1 MTSNPNVD
9 IRRRTMLGDFL
20 RTRRARLRP
29 EQIGVPT
36 SGGRRRTP
44 GLRREEVAEQAG
56 VSVEWYTWIEQ
67 GRDIHVSSSVLQNI
81 ARALRLSADEQLY
94 LAILTTPA
102 ALLPDPFPA
111 GGTLESYQQMIEAL
125 PYSPAYITNRMM
137 DVVAW
142 NRAADLVFGQLDA
155 VPAGERNFLQLLFLD
170 HDFRQRFDDWDSVAQ
185 GTVAGFRITAGRQLD
200 SPKTAQLIATLSQ
213 RSQAFRQLWSQ
224 HDVQNSCAP
233 QRTMLHPLAGALR
246 FTVLSFQIGGDPDL
260 RCCVH
265 TPADPPTAAALS
277 ALLPA
282 PAKPPLLGARP

>member
-1 MTSNPNVD
+1 
-9 IRRRTMLGDFL
+9 MLGDFL

-29 EQIGVPT
+29 EQIGVPA
-36 SGGRRRTP
+36 GGRRRTP

-67 GRDIHVSSSVLQNI
+67 GRDIHVSSSVLQSI
-81 ARALRLSADEQLY
+81 ARALRLSADEQLH

-102 ALLPDPFPA
+102 AAIPDPFPA
-111 GGTLESYQQMIEAL
+111 GGMLESYRQMIEAL
-125 PYSPAYITNRMM
+125 PHSPAYITDRMM

-142 NRAADLVFGQLDA
+142 NRAADMVFGQLDA
-155 VPAGERNFLQLLFLD
+155 VPAGERNFLRLLFLD
-170 HDFRQRFDDWDSVAQ
+170 SSFRQRFGDWGSVAQ
-185 GTVAGFRITAGRQLD
+185 GTVAGFRMTAGRQIA

-213 RSQAFRQLWSQ
+213 RSPEFRQLWAR

-233 QRTMLHPLAGALR
+233 QRTMLHPQAGALR

-265 TPADPPTAAALS
+265 TPADQATAAALS
-277 ALLPA
+277 AMLPA
-282 PAKPPLLGARP
+282 PDKPPA